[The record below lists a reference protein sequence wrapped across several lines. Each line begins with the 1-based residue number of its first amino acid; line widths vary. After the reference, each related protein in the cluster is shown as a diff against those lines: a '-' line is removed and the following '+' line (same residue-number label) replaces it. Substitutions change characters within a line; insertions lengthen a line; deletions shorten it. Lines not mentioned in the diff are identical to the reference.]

1 MNSKVLTTL
10 EFNKIVQKLSDI
22 AGSSAAKKMCADLQ
36 PMSDLSEVKKAQKE
50 TSDALSRIWKKGSV
64 PFDGLVDIG
73 EPLKR
78 LEIGSVLG
86 TGELLAIKSVL
97 GVSNEVKT
105 YGRDVKDKTGANEK
119 SGSNNSDEEYTDSLT
134 PLFEQIEPLTYL
146 KAEIDKCI
154 LAEDE
159 IADDASHNLKN
170 IRRQMKI
177 AADRVHTQLNSFV
190 NSKTGKDV
198 LQDTL
203 ITMRDGRYCVPVKA
217 EHRAQVD
224 GIVHDQSATGST
236 VFVEPKAVVDLNNK
250 LRDLAAKEA
259 EEIQIILANLSNSCA
274 EHIDEIYTNVDV
286 LTKLDFILA
295 KGALAKQM
303 KATMPILNDHGYINI
318 KQGRH
323 PLLDVEKVVPID
335 VYLGKDFTLLVVT
348 GPNTGGKTVSL
359 KTVGLLT
366 LMGQAGLHIP
376 ADDRSEIAVFD
387 EVFADIGDEQS
398 IEQSL
403 STFSSHMVNTVDILK
418 QADENSLVLFDEI
431 GAGTDPVEGAA
442 LAISILS
449 YLKDVGARIMATTHY
464 SELKLYALSTKGV
477 SNASC
482 EFNVETLQPAYK
494 LLIGLPGKSNAFA
507 ISSKLGLSED
517 IIEGAKERIDSDDE
531 QFEDVLN
538 KIDQQRVQIE
548 KDQETIA
555 VYKSQIEGLKKEYEQ
570 KRKRL
575 EKQRDRIVTE
585 AKEEAAKILKDAK
598 TTADKAISDI
608 NKNKTAANTKEMEQA
623 RGSIGEM
630 LKDVQTPSIKRSI
643 GSNEH
648 KPSDFKLGTGV
659 KVLSLN
665 LNGHVTSLP
674 DKDGNMDVQMGI
686 LNSKIN
692 IKDLEIID
700 EPDIKAP
707 GFKKGSGGKIKMQ
720 KSTDVSMEINLIG
733 KTVDEAISALEKYL
747 DDAYIAK
754 LPQVTI
760 IHGKGTGKLRSA
772 IQSYLKKC
780 KYVDSYRNGTFG
792 EGGSGAT
799 IVTFK

>member
-1 MNSKVLTTL
+1 MNSKALKTL
-10 EFNKIVQKLSDI
+10 EFNKITEMLEDI
-22 AGSSAAKKMCADLQ
+22 AGSEAGKKMCQDLT
-36 PMSDLSEVKKAQKE
+36 PMSDLNAIKEAQGQ
-50 TSDALSRIWKKGSV
+50 TSDALSRIWKKGTLS
-64 PFDGLVDIG
+64 FAGLVDIT

-86 TGELLAIKSVL
+86 AGELLQIRSVL
-97 GVSNEVKT
+97 GVSNEAKT
-105 YGRDVKDKTGANEK
+105 YGRDAKDKTGANDK
-119 SGSNNSDEEYTDSLT
+119 SGSNNSEEEYTDSLT
-134 PLFEQIEPLTYL
+134 PLFEQVEPLTYL
-146 KAEIDKCI
+146 KSEIDKCI
-154 LAEDE
+154 IAEDE

-198 LQDTL
+198 LQDSL

-217 EHRAQVD
+217 EHRGQVD

-274 EHIDEIYTNVDV
+274 EHMDEIARNVEI
-286 LTKLDFILA
+286 LTLLDFILA
-295 KGALAKQM
+295 KGALAREM
-303 KATMPILNDHGYINI
+303 KATIPKFNDHGYINI

-323 PLLDVEKVVPID
+323 PLLDKETVVPID

-376 ADDRSEIAVFD
+376 ADDKSELAVFD

-403 STFSSHMVNTVDILK
+403 STFSSHMVNTVDILAK
-418 QADENSLVLFDEI
+418 VNENSLCLFDEI

-449 YLKDVGARIMATTHY
+449 SLKETGARIMATTHY

-482 EFNVETLQPAYK
+482 EFNVETLQPTYK

-507 ISSKLGLSED
+507 ISKKLGLSED
-517 IIEGAKERIDSDDE
+517 VIEGAKERIDSDDE
-531 QFEDVLN
+531 QFEDVLER
-538 KIDQQRVQIE
+538 IDKQRVQIE

-555 VYKSQIEGLKKEYEQ
+555 VYKSQITSLKNEYEK

-575 EKQRDRIVTE
+575 ENQRERIVDE
-585 AKEEAAKILKDAK
+585 AKTEAAKILKDAK
-598 TTADKAISDI
+598 ETADKAISSI
-608 NKNKTAANTKEMEQA
+608 NKNKGSANAKEMEQA

-643 GSNEH
+643 QSKEY

-665 LNGHVTSLP
+665 LNGRVTSLP

-707 GFKKGSGGKIKMQ
+707 GLKKGSGGKIKMQ
-720 KSTDVSMEINLIG
+720 KTREISMEINVIG
-733 KTVDEAISALEKYL
+733 KTVDEAINELEKYL

-772 IQSYLKKC
+772 IQNYLKKC
-780 KYVDSYRNGTFG
+780 SYVDSFRNGTFG